1 MLLTANMIRGKLN
14 KNEQIVFYGL
24 IRYPL
29 LNDRELATK
38 LKLKMTTVTA
48 IKNRLKKNKYYSTV
62 RVPVLKYLGTEL
74 FSVMRTKFNPVHSE
88 DEMVKNISML
98 SNHAP
103 EFVYGAYDSGDGFGF
118 AYARNYSDMLEAID
132 LMSIAARKHKYIE
145 NIEPPLKDFFHFPLR
160 NTKIYNYFDF
170 GPILSREFNR
180 KFGDEPDLL
189 TSTFIEPKVTTLT
202 NIEKRVL
209 HGLVSYPGLPDSKIS
224 EKINVTRQVISKLKK
239 TFEDNGLIKTLK
251 IPNFELFDYEILA
264 LTLINHDPTT
274 TPDVRQEGLK
284 RIMEEVPH
292 IFVISGLL
300 ESMMLCLFK
309 DFKEFQTVRS
319 NVQKLYKETKV
330 LLGEPII
337 NLYSIRS
344 LKILT
349 NHQYGPIVKK
359 VLNISDK
366 DDQ

>member
-1 MLLTANMIRGKLN
+1 MLLPANMIHGKLN
-14 KNEQIVFYGL
+14 KNEEIVFYGL

-48 IKNRLKKNKYYSTV
+48 IKNRLKKNKYYSTI
-62 RVPVLKYLGTEL
+62 RVPVLKHLGTEL
-74 FSVMRTKFNPVHSE
+74 FSVMQTKFNPVRYE
-88 DEMVKNISML
+88 DEMMNNISML
-98 SNHAP
+98 ADHAP

-132 LMSIAARKHKYIE
+132 LMSIAARSREYIE

-160 NTKIYNYFDF
+160 NSKILNYFDF
-170 GPILSREFNR
+170 GPLLSREFDL

-189 TSTFIEPKVTTLT
+189 TPTFIEPKDITLT

-209 HGLVSYPGLPDSKIS
+209 HGLVSYPELPDSKIS

-239 TFEDNGLIKTLK
+239 TFEDEGLIKTLK
-251 IPNFELFDYEILA
+251 VPNFELFDYEILA
-264 LTLINHDPTT
+264 LTLINHNPV
-274 TPDVRQEGLK
+274 TPPEVREQELK
-284 RIMEEVPH
+284 KIMEEIPH
-292 IFVISGLL
+292 IMVISGLM

-309 DFKEFQTVRS
+309 DFKEFQIVRS
-319 NVQKLYKETKV
+319 KVQKLYKETNF
-330 LLGEPII
+330 LLGEPTV

-359 VLNISDK
+359 VLDISDQN
-366 DDQ
+366 DQ